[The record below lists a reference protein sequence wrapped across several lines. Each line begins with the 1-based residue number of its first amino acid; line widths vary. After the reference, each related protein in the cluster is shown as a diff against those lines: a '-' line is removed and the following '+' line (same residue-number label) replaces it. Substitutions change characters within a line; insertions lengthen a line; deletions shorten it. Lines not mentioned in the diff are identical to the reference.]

1 MHRFLSFSGHAAR
14 PALSLAI
21 ALLLLACAGERADA
35 TADPAPVTTPAS
47 SAPVA
52 AEPVSAAQQ
61 DADADADVDAADADA
76 DDAEEDDGAAS
87 LAQFGGAA
95 AASAELCGKPYGAA
109 QLVEMKEKQK
119 EMYVA
124 LGGDA
129 SRYEADFRAGFA
141 RGKAEFEAAGE
152 GKRSQFCGNSDAW
165 R

>member
-1 MHRFLSFSGHAAR
+1 MNRFRSRCGHAAR
-14 PALSLAI
+14 PALPLAI

-35 TADPAPVTTPAS
+35 TADPASAIAPAA

-52 AEPVSAAQQ
+52 AEPVPAAAQQ
-61 DADADADVDAADADA
+61 DADAADE
-76 DDAEEDDGAAS
+76 DDAEEEDGAAM

-95 AASAELCGKPYGAA
+95 AASAELCGKPYGAD

-141 RGKAEFEAAGE
+141 RGKADFEAAGE
-152 GKRSQFCGNSDAW
+152 ARRSQFCGNSDAW

>member
-1 MHRFLSFSGHAAR
+1 MTRFRTRCGQAAR
-14 PALSLAI
+14 PVLPLAI

-35 TADPAPVTTPAS
+35 MTTPAS
-47 SAPVA
+47 ATAPVA
-52 AEPVSAAQQ
+52 TEPVPAAAQQ
-61 DADADADVDAADADA
+61 DVEAADEGDVEDDA
-76 DDAEEDDGAAS
+76 QDDAEEDGAAM

-95 AASAELCGKPYGAA
+95 AASAELCGAPYGAD

-152 GKRSQFCGNSDAW
+152 GQRSQFCGNSRAW

>member
-35 TADPAPVTTPAS
+35 TADPAPVTAPAS

-61 DADADADVDAADADA
+61 DADVDAADA